1 MDKVIIEGLQ
11 VQSLIGVYDWERT
24 ARRPL
29 LVDVTLEVDLA
40 AAAATDDVRDTIDYA
55 SVADTLER
63 VALKSQFFL
72 LEALAGAMLEALF
85 TDFAVQ
91 GATVKLSKPDILP
104 NAANVAIQLSRR
116 KH

>member
-11 VQSLIGVYDWERT
+11 VQSLIGVYDWERV

-29 LVDVTLEVDLA
+29 LVDLILEVDLGA
-40 AAAATDDVRDTIDYA
+40 AVASDDVSDTIDYA
-55 SVADTLER
+55 R
-63 VALKSQFFL
+63 VAEALEQVALNSEFFL
-72 LEALAGAMLEALF
+72 LEALAGAMLDTLF
-85 TDFAVQ
+85 ADFAVQ
-91 GATVKLSKPDILP
+91 GATLKLSKPDILP